1 MKKKVLASLLCAAMV
16 AATLVGCGNSSE
28 PATETPAA
36 EEPAAEEP
44 AAEEPA
50 AEEPAEEDGGADE
63 AAPAGDL
70 HFEIVSKGFQHQFW
84 QAVLKGSEQ
93 KAAELG
99 VTMNFVGPNSEYD
112 IADQVQMLNN
122 AVNAQPAAIG
132 LAALDTNAAL
142 DGIQQAMDAG
152 IPIIGFDSGVPGA
165 PEGSIWANCSTDNYA
180 AGEMAA
186 EETYKLIKD
195 QITGATGKVR
205 IGVMNQDATGE
216 SLINRGLGFMD
227 KIAELIEAD
236 GKTVSVIGNDK
247 YVTDCKIEAKNS
259 EDGDVVIEVLV
270 PAQVTSEL
278 SAIDCQTLLNK
289 DDTICIY
296 GSNQHSAEGM
306 VTANENI
313 GRLGKDVVG
322 VGFDSG
328 AVIKAA
334 VKDGTLAGCITQA
347 PVAMGEAVI
356 QQLYNAATGATVED
370 VDTGCQWF
378 TAENMDDPEI
388 AQNLYD

>member
-1 MKKKVLASLLCAAMV
+1 MKKKVLASLLCVAMV

-36 EEPAAEEP
+36 EEEAPAEEAPAEEAPAAE
-44 AAEEPA
+44 
-50 AEEPAEEDGGADE
+50 
-63 AAPAGDL
+63 APAGDL
-70 HFEIVSKGFQHQFW
+70 HFEIVSKGFQHQYW
-84 QAVLKGSEQ
+84 QAVLKGAEE

-99 VTMNFVGPNSEYD
+99 VTMNFVGPNSESD

-122 AVNAQPAAIG
+122 AVNAKPAAIG

-165 PEGSIWANCSTDNYA
+165 PEGAIWANCATDNYA
-180 AGEMAA
+180 AGELAA

-195 QITGATGKVR
+195 QIANATGTVR

-216 SLINRGLGFMD
+216 SLISRGLGFMD
-227 KIAELIEAD
+227 KINDLIVAD

-247 YVTDCKIEAKNS
+247 YVNDCKIEDKNS
-259 EDGDVVIEVLV
+259 ENGDVVIEVLV

-289 DDTICIY
+289 ADTIAIY

-313 GRLGKDVVG
+313 GKLGKDVVG

-334 VKDGTLAGCITQA
+334 VKDGTFAGCITQA
-347 PVAMGEAVI
+347 PVAMGQAVI
-356 QQLYNAATGATVED
+356 QQLYNAATGATVESI
-370 VDTGCQWF
+370 DTGCQWF
-378 TAENMDDPEI
+378 TADNMDDPEI

>member
-1 MKKKVLASLLCAAMV
+1 MKKKVLASLLCVAMV

-28 PATETPAA
+28 PATETPATEEAAPA
-36 EEPAAEEP
+36 EEAPAEEAPAEEEAPAAE
-44 AAEEPA
+44 
-50 AEEPAEEDGGADE
+50 
-63 AAPAGDL
+63 APAGDL
-70 HFEIVSKGFQHQFW
+70 HFEIVSKGFQHQYW
-84 QAVLKGSEQ
+84 QAVLKGAEE
-93 KAAELG
+93 KKDELG
-99 VTMNFVGPNSEYD
+99 VTMNFVGPNSESD

-122 AVNAQPAAIG
+122 AINAQPAAIG
-132 LAALDTNAAL
+132 LAALDTNACL

-152 IPIIGFDSGVPGA
+152 IPIVGFDSGVPGA
-165 PEGSIWANCSTDNYA
+165 PEGAIWANCATDNYA

-195 QITGATGKVR
+195 QIANASGKVR

-227 KIAELIEAD
+227 KINELITAD
-236 GKTVSVIGNDK
+236 GKTVSVTGNDK
-247 YVTDCKIEAKNS
+247 YVNDCKIENKNS
-259 EDGDVVIEVLV
+259 EDGDVVVEVLV

-289 DDTICIY
+289 ADTICIY
-296 GSNQHSAEGM
+296 GSNQHSAEAM
-306 VTANENI
+306 VTADENI
-313 GRLGKDVVG
+313 GKFGKDVIG

-334 VKDGTLAGCITQA
+334 VKDGTFAGCITQA
-347 PVAMGEAVI
+347 PVAMGQAVI

-378 TAENMDDPEI
+378 TADNMDDPEI

>member
-1 MKKKVLASLLCAAMV
+1 MKKKVLASLLCVAMT
-16 AATLVGCGNSSE
+16 AATLVGCGNSTE

-36 EEPAAEEP
+36 EEEAPAAEEE
-44 AAEEPA
+44 A
-50 AEEPAEEDGGADE
+50 PAEEDGGAEEAEE

-84 QAVLKGSEQ
+84 QAVLKGSED
-93 KAAELG
+93 KAKELG
-99 VTMNFVGPNSEYD
+99 VTMNFVGPNSESD

-122 AVNAQPAAIG
+122 AINAQPAAIG
-132 LAALDTNAAL
+132 LAALDTNACL
-142 DGIQQAMDAG
+142 DGIQQAMDAN

-165 PEGSIWANCSTDNYA
+165 PEGAIWANCSTDNYA

-227 KIAELIEAD
+227 KMNELITAD

-247 YVTDCKIEAKNS
+247 YVNDCKIENKGS

-289 DDTICIY
+289 EDTICIY

-313 GRLGKDVVG
+313 GKLGKDVVG

-334 VKDGTLAGCITQA
+334 VKDGTFAGCITQA

-378 TAENMDDPEI
+378 TADNMDDPEI